1 MKKKADLK
9 RILLIGIPLLLL
21 AVGVKTLDDEA
32 RVLWFERNGTDFT
45 RARFYLFSGT
55 KERAFDVESG
65 DRVGIQWN
73 MDLERG
79 RLFLEVEPPGDGSVT
94 TCSEPR
100 EIEFVAPVDGRV
112 RVKVTGEK
120 ARGSYEV
127 RWNTGSTF

>member
-45 RARFYLFSGT
+45 QARFYLFSGT
-55 KERAFDVESG
+55 KERVFDVESG
-65 DRVGIQWN
+65 DSVHIRWSRELN
-73 MDLERG
+73 RG
-79 RLFLEVEPPGDGSVT
+79 SLSIDVTPPAEGPVT
-94 TCSEPR
+94 TC
-100 EIEFVAPVDGRV
+100 IESRDIDFVVPVDGRV

-127 RWNTGSTF
+127 RWSTGSPQ